1 VVVVLLLLA
10 VVIGPPVVSRL
21 VGHGPNDIFPY
32 AVTDTLKPVDLWTR
46 VPDTGTYSDTGPPE
60 GTTLLV
66 LGADGPLGRD
76 MLLRLLDGGRASLTI
91 ALGGTL
97 LAMLIGTVL
106 GALAGYHRGFV
117 DAAVSRVTELVMA
130 FPLLFFVILLASTV
144 AGRLDNYTLGGAL
157 QPGALPLIVII
168 GAFTWFYPARIVR
181 AEMLAL
187 RQNEFVEAARMV
199 GASDGR
205 IIRTHLLPHLAP
217 SLIVYTTLL
226 LATNILLEAGLSFLG
241 VGIKLPTASW
251 GSLLATSWGTAR
263 NPSPLLPE
271 QTTVWLTLLP
281 SAAILV
287 AVLAFNLLGEGLR
300 SALDPQRAR

>member
-1 VVVVLLLLA
+1 VVLLLLA
-10 VVIGPPVVSRL
+10 VTFGPPVVSRV
-21 VGHGPNDIFPY
+21 VGHGPNDIYPY
-32 AVTDTLKPVDLWTR
+32 AVSETLKPVGLWSR
-46 VPDTGTYSDTGPPE
+46 VPDTGTYSDLPPPKQ
-60 GTTLLV
+60 TTLLV

-97 LAMLIGTVL
+97 LAMLIGGIL

-144 AGRLDNYTLGGAL
+144 AGRLDNYTLGGLL
-157 QPGALPLIVII
+157 QPGALPLILII
-168 GAFTWFYPARIVR
+168 GGFTWFYPARIVR

-199 GASDGR
+199 GASDRR

-263 NPSPLLPE
+263 NPTPLLPE
-271 QTTVWLTLLP
+271 QTTVWLTILP

-287 AVLAFNLLGEGLR
+287 AVLAFNLVGEGLR